1 MNSKSILENWKGAKK
16 ENFALI
22 FRHSTWHGH
31 KARGAPVWRQVEK
44 WSKERN
50 SERIPIVTHEEE
62 APNTQGKGMDY
73 EEGAVG

>member
-1 MNSKSILENWKGAKK
+1 M
-16 ENFALI
+16 
-22 FRHSTWHGH
+22 
-31 KARGAPVWRQVEK
+31 WRQVEK